1 MAPPHS
7 QRYFPGGTPASCNA
21 LYTKPHSHLQKVTE
35 AIFKLGYLISNDG
48 ARRSSAAQ
56 PLFLVATVFQETARE
71 DPEKLLGASFCMRPV
86 QRIFKGGTPPIFG
99 EVVAEC
105 LHPVR
110 NATLEK
116 GSARSV

>member
-7 QRYFPGGTPASCNA
+7 QRYFPRGTPASCNA

-71 DPEKLLGASFCMRPV
+71 DPEKLLRGVVLYEA
-86 QRIFKGGTPPIFG
+86 GGKNFQG
-99 EVVAEC
+99 
-105 LHPVR
+105 R
-110 NATLEK
+110 NSTNLC
-116 GSARSV
+116 